1 MSFDY
6 ASMAATADRL
16 LGTGE
21 FGRSVTFIRPGE
33 AIVDGIAGTSIPGT
47 PTTSTAD
54 VVVLPINKAPG
65 EAFDNSRE
73 TLSAA
78 HKTLRYLKVSASSID
93 FEPLPNDQVTM
104 DSATWQVLGCTPVNP
119 AGTPIVYGVGL
130 VKL

>member
-47 PTTSTAD
+47 PTTSTAN
-54 VVVLPINKAPG
+54 VVVLPASKGTI
-65 EAFDNSRE
+65 EAFDNRRE
-73 TLSAA
+73 ALSAA
-78 HKTLRYLKVSASSID
+78 HRILRYLKVAASSID